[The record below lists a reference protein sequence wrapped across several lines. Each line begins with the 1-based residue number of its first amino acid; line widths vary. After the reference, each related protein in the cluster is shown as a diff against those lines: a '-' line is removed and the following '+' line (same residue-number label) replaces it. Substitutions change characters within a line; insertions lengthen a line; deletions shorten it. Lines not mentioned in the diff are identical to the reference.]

1 MAKEFVIAEHQF
13 VCDRHYLPEYL
24 FWRLGYTYIVTQRLA
39 HLVDTVCALQK
50 RHGQHH
56 LGLQTIIPLEFPP
69 YKEVELLVSPAY
81 LHISLQ
87 RHRIITLNQR
97 IEELMDRYGLT
108 AFVSLVKIVPL
119 QHPCHI
125 VSCSQAYQINS
136 SHLIHPL
143 AVESYLCLFRVQN
156 LKDLLLVCLRIL

>member
-1 MAKEFVIAEHQF
+1 MAKEFIITEHQF

-24 FWRLGYTYIVTQRLA
+24 FRRLGYTYVVTQGFA

-50 RHGQHH
+50 RHCQHH
-56 LGLQTIIPLEFPP
+56 LGLQTIVPLEFPP

-97 IEELMDRYGLT
+97 SEERRVGKECR
-108 AFVSLVKIVPL
+108 SRW
-119 QHPCHI
+119 
-125 VSCSQAYQINS
+125 S
-136 SHLIHPL
+136 S
-143 AVESYLCLFRVQN
+143 Y
-156 LKDLLLVCLRIL
+156 

>member
-1 MAKEFVIAEHQF
+1 MAKEFIITEHQ
-13 VCDRHYLPEYL
+13 VVSDRHHLPEDL
-24 FWRLGYTYIVTQRLA
+24 FRRLGYTYIVTQRLA

-87 RHRIITLNQR
+87 RNRLITLNQR
-97 IEELMDRYGLT
+97 IEELMNRDELT
-108 AFVSLVKIVPL
+108 AFAS
-119 QHPCHI
+119 
-125 VSCSQAYQINS
+125 
-136 SHLIHPL
+136 
-143 AVESYLCLFRVQN
+143 
-156 LKDLLLVCLRIL
+156 